1 VSAPHCAQIA
11 QLLKKEE
18 LFEDIVVKKA
28 MERAKFED
36 LHKEKR
42 LHQPGDRFY
51 NDLKGFSL
59 YKLSYY
65 QCFKCQEPYFGGKKD
80 CEAA

>member
-1 VSAPHCAQIA
+1 M
-11 QLLKKEE
+11 KKEE
-18 LFEDIVVKKA
+18 KFEEVVVKKA

-36 LHKEKR
+36 LHKEPR
-42 LHQPGDRFY
+42 LKQPGDRFY

-65 QCFKCQEPYFGGKKD
+65 
-80 CEAA
+80 